1 MISNDTISHKYLSKS
16 LAWSKSNPKAV
27 RPRDCQMQSKKVNRI
42 LVNTNRR
49 EKITPKM
56 KQLPR
61 PLFDFYETLVWGV
74 TLAPDHFLES
84 TYNLQSCRADK
95 KN

>member
-1 MISNDTISHKYLSKS
+1 
-16 LAWSKSNPKAV
+16 
-27 RPRDCQMQSKKVNRI
+27 
-42 LVNTNRR
+42 
-49 EKITPKM
+49 M

-95 KN
+95 KKLNYV